1 MAYNTL
7 QSQSFTRV
15 ALSSTKRMRTV
26 VTTSAELYDKTRTL
40 TRINSRKVINV
51 PKQRISQSFSTT
63 KDVFLQLI
71 QMLYRRTLAASPCFP
86 PGSLPEIKKS
96 RNVFVATSVAWSGV
110 TTLRRITYVARSHFT
125 YYRTPCLVCVQTNG
139 SKGKKTR
146 QTLVWTV
153 KFTVLILT
161 QFWKQLRE
169 WQKHKTY
176 LIFDDQNL
184 L

>member
-26 VTTSAELYDKTRTL
+26 VTTSAELYDKTRML

-71 QMLYRRTLAASPCFP
+71 QMLYRRKLAASACFP
-86 PGSLPEIKKS
+86 PPSPKQKSPATFLPHQALHEVESQRCVELHMLPGAIS
-96 RNVFVATSVAWSGV
+96 RT
-110 TTLRRITYVARSHFT
+110 
-125 YYRTPCLVCVQTNG
+125 
-139 SKGKKTR
+139 
-146 QTLVWTV
+146 
-153 KFTVLILT
+153 TVLLV
-161 QFWKQLRE
+161 
-169 WQKHKTY
+169 
-176 LIFDDQNL
+176 
-184 L
+184 